1 MAAHLA
7 AANPHP
13 ALLQVK
19 SKDDH
24 HNRGDC
30 KECQNK
36 RFMKL
41 KAGFYKT
48 FTRDEKKDDR

>member
-48 FTRDEKKDDR
+48 FTRDEKKNDR